1 MTELNHVCLDSTRL
15 ILKQS
20 TVLLLCDSQVI
31 TLSYD
36 IVRLIPSYGI
46 GNVKILKSLL
56 Y

>member
-1 MTELNHVCLDSTRL
+1 MTELNHVCLDCTRL

-20 TVLLLCDSQVI
+20 TVLLLRDSEVI
-31 TLSYD
+31 ALSYD
-36 IVRLIPSYGI
+36 VVRLISSYGI